1 MSMFEIL
8 WMVPFQA
15 GGLGGLLAE
24 RFINGGLVKVL
35 NGEMSLE
42 NGLLILVCLL
52 IFIFVYQTGVKD
64 KTRGY
69 DFEKHTRT
77 SRYYDP
83 TLDVDSR
90 KSLEE
95 FQQSPD
101 VKSQYL
107 NYNPKETQDQYRSL

>member
-1 MSMFEIL
+1 MLEIISMTG
-8 WMVPFQA
+8 FQS

-24 RFINGGLVKVL
+24 IFTIEGILQML
-35 NGEMSLE
+35 NGEVTLE
-42 NGLLILVCLL
+42 RSLLILVSGLAI
-52 IFIFVYQTGVKD
+52 IFILQIDKKD
-64 KTRGY
+64 NSRRY
-69 DFEKHTRT
+69 NFDKHTRT

-107 NYNPKETQDQYRSL
+107 NYSPKETQDQYRSL

>member
-1 MSMFEIL
+1 MLEMISMMS
-8 WMVPFQA
+8 FQT

-24 RFINGGLVKVL
+24 IFLIGGIKRLL
-35 NGEMSLE
+35 NGVVTLE
-42 NGLLILVCLL
+42 NGLLILVSGLAI
-52 IFIFVYQTGVKD
+52 IFILQIDKKD
-64 KTRGY
+64 NSRRY
-69 DFEKHTRT
+69 NFDKHTRT

-107 NYNPKETQDQYRSL
+107 NYSPKETQDQYRSL